1 MQKMRAWLAGAFVV
15 VMVGGVVAFVTL
27 RDDGRDDGDDLPT
40 TPPAAP
46 DAPDGAGAPAT
57 TVPASEAAAALAADP
72 ETPDDLARA
81 IEQSEQAVRDPS
93 TPSDELVGWARA
105 QQSAYRELARR
116 PEWDG
121 AVAGLLDPDLRVA
134 AAANVAA
141 NRDLWALT
149 DPRSELP
156 DWRIVA
162 PPDPEILLG
171 HYRAAEAEFGVGW
184 EYLAAIH
191 LVESRMGRIRGASS
205 AGAQGPMQF
214 LPATWEAYGEG
225 DINDPGDAIRAAA
238 RYLTD
243 HGAPADMAGA
253 LFAYNHS
260 DHYVNAIEAHASVM
274 RDDER
279 AYLGYHHWQVYYRLE
294 TGDVVLPVGWKTGD
308 EPQEG

>member
-1 MQKMRAWLAGAFVV
+1 MV
-15 VMVGGVVAFVTL
+15 VGGVVAFVTL
-27 RDDGRDDGDDLPT
+27 RDDGADLPT
-40 TPPAAP
+40 RRPAAP
-46 DAPDGAGAPAT
+46 DTPADAGETTT
-57 TVPASEAAAALAADP
+57 TVAAREAAAALATDP
-72 ETPDDLARA
+72 ATPDDLSEA
-81 IEQSEQAVRDPS
+81 IGQSEQAIRNPS
-93 TPSDELVGWARA
+93 TPSDEVDEWAHV
-105 QQSAYRELARR
+105 QQAAYRELARR
-116 PEWDG
+116 PEWDD
-121 AVAGLLDPDLRVA
+121 AVAGLLDRSLRDA

-141 NRDLWALT
+141 NRDLWELT

-162 PPDPEILLG
+162 PPDPETLLG

-243 HGAPADMAGA
+243 HGAPGSMPDA

-260 DHYVNAIEAHASVM
+260 DRYVNAVEAHAGVM
-274 RDDER
+274 RADER
-279 AYLGYHHWQVYYRLE
+279 AYLGYYHWQVYYRLE
-294 TGDVVLPVGWKTGD
+294 TGDVVLPVGWETGD